1 MQPIQ
6 LTLALVRPV
15 RFELVGLPRKSCLSN
30 FISMQA
36 TINNK
41 TWQVSIKIL
50 RTKLHVHVRDSIL
63 IGSHKTCQVWTMWL
77 ATKGFPTGFYVQTSN
92 SINIG
97 LIETWQVSMEVL
109 RTKLYIH
116 ATDSILIGSGKTC
129 QVWTGWL
136 ATKGLP
142 IEFYIHAGD
151 N

>member
-6 LTLALVRPV
+6 LALALVRPV
-15 RFELVGLPRKSCLSN
+15 RFELCGLPQKAFLPGFMSL
-30 FISMQA
+30 QVW
-36 TINNK
+36 INNK
-41 TWQVSIKIL
+41 TWQVSMEVL
-50 RTKLHVHVRDSIL
+50 RTKLYIHATDSIS
-63 IGSHKTCQVWTMWL
+63 IGFGKTCQVWTGWL
-77 ATKGFPTGFYVQTSN
+77 ATKVLPTGFYVQTSN

-116 ATDSILIGSGKTC
+116 ATDSIIIGPDKTC

-136 ATKGLP
+136 ATKGFP
-142 IEFYIHAGD
+142 SGFHVHAGD